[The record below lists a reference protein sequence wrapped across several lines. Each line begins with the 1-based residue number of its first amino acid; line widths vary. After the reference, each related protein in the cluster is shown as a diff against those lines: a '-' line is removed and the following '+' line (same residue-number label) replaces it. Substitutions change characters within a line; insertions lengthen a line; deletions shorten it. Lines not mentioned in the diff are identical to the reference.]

1 MPTIPDRA
9 PHHDRFHSVLLRVGE
24 DDLLATAPQT
34 GADVIA
40 SGELVLRYGVRYHGK
55 AWLAIVPGLVAVDYG
70 TFFTGE
76 DALDFLLH
84 RSNLYPRAEVFGY
97 RADGVDEQM
106 FVRQLDIA
114 LGLQPLVY
122 ADLSATQAVASPVAF
137 IGDTTATPTRVNTS
151 LPVYATL
158 DEWRERKENL

>member
-9 PHHDRFHSVLLRVGE
+9 PHTDPFRGVVLRVGD
-24 DDLLATAPQT
+24 DDLLAAAPSA
-34 GADVIA
+34 GVDVIA
-40 SGELVLRYGVRYHGK
+40 EGELVLRYGVRYLGK
-55 AWLAIVPGLVAVDYG
+55 AWLAIVPGLVAIDYG
-70 TFFTGE
+70 TFITGE

-122 ADLSATQAVASPVAF
+122 ADLSATQAVASPIAF
-137 IGDTTATPTRVNTS
+137 IGDAAAAPPRVSAHLPTY
-151 LPVYATL
+151 PTL
-158 DEWRERKENL
+158 DDWQQSKTET